1 MHILTDAGADL
12 TAEQAKGLT
21 IHSVPLTFTL
31 DGNTYRSG
39 VDIEPAAFY
48 ELLAGTRSFPVTSQP
63 SPGDFA
69 AAYRKLIADG
79 DRDVLSIHISSGLS
93 GTLNAAR
100 LGAGQV
106 PDARVTLV
114 DTLTLSAAQGWEV
127 EAAGRMNEAGWPLE
141 RILATLDR
149 IRASTETYYTLDTL
163 KYLEHGGR
171 ISHIQAL
178 LGQILDLKPV
188 IGVEK
193 IHGTYVVHARE
204 RSMKR
209 ALQKIVE
216 ILVGRFGADQPMRI
230 QVLHGQNA
238 AGAAQLVSLLAQ
250 GFVAHILPVGMIA
263 PVLGAHTGPGLV
275 GVCAAPL
282 TVFADI
288 PGMA

>member
-12 TAEQAKGLT
+12 TAEQTQGLA

-31 DGNTYRSG
+31 DGDTYRSG
-39 VDIEPAAFY
+39 IDIEPAAFY
-48 ELLAGTRSFPVTSQP
+48 ELLAGTKSFPTTSQP
-63 SPGDFA
+63 APGDFA
-69 AAYRKLIADG
+69 TEYRRLIDGG
-79 DRDVLSIHISSGLS
+79 DRDILSVHISSGLS

-106 PDARVTLV
+106 PEARVTFV

-127 EAAGRMNEAGWPLE
+127 EAAGRMDQAGWPLE

-149 IRASTETYYTLDTL
+149 IRAATETYYTLETL

-178 LGQILDLKPV
+178 LGQILDLKPI

-193 IHGTYVVHARE
+193 AHGTYVVHARE

-209 ALQKIVE
+209 ALQKMVE
-216 ILVGRFGADQPMRI
+216 ILAERFDVGQPMRM
-230 QVLHGQNA
+230 QVLHGNNA
-238 AGAAQLVSLLAQ
+238 SGAAYMVSLLAQ
-250 GFVAHILPVGMIA
+250 RFVAHILPVSPIA

-282 TVFADI
+282 AVFAEI